1 MANNTN
7 EKKMKNGSGHEQHSE
22 LQSDANRKKKRIQNV
37 ESFMGHIWILIKEGH
52 KLVWNGMNIWNLH
65 SNLNI

>member
-22 LQSDANRKKKRIQNV
+22 LQSDANSDYSQTKKRIQNV
-37 ESFMGHIWILIKEGH
+37 ESFMGHF
-52 KLVWNGMNIWNLH
+52 
-65 SNLNI
+65 

>member
-22 LQSDANRKKKRIQNV
+22 LQSDANSDYSHTKKK
-37 ESFMGHIWILIKEGH
+37 EFKM
-52 KLVWNGMNIWNLH
+52 
-65 SNLNI
+65 LNHLWGTSEY

>member
-22 LQSDANRKKKRIQNV
+22 LQSDANSDYSHTKKKRIQNV
-37 ESFMGHIWILIKEGH
+37 ESFMGHI
-52 KLVWNGMNIWNLH
+52 
-65 SNLNI
+65 